1 MYMYTNRGKALY
13 NELLKAGL
21 TYEILR
27 SLSYHTQ
34 LGKSLVNSLR
44 HFDKEL
50 LFDDINKVIN
60 FYNNSEIMDE
70 LAIDYRIKSE
80 DSCLR
85 KYDKFYPDM
94 RVEKTFNDVLGFRML
109 CDNYDGILNHDNI
122 DKIRI
127 VDMSQGKANDD
138 GYRGVHL
145 YFQLDHS
152 HYPIEIQMNT
162 YYDRQI
168 NNWLHKYLYKKNYP
182 DDVGLKLRKLYENGK
197 ILNENMFREV
207 LQNVLSDC
215 KRI

>member
-1 MYMYTNRGKALY
+1 MY
-13 NELLKAGL
+13 NELLKADL
-21 TYEILR
+21 TYEVLQ

-34 LGKSLVNSLR
+34 LEKSLVNSLR
-44 HFDKEL
+44 HFDKDL
-50 LFDDINKVIN
+50 LLDDINNMIN
-60 FYNNSEIMDE
+60 FYNNCEILDD
-70 LAIDYRIKSE
+70 LAIDYRIKSV

-85 KYDKFYPDM
+85 KYDKFYPEM

-109 CDNYDGILNHDNI
+109 CDNYDEMLNQDNI

-127 VDMSQGKANDD
+127 VDMSKGKANDD

-145 YFQLDHS
+145 YFQLDHK

-182 DDVGLKLRKLYENGK
+182 NEVGLKLRKLYENGK
-197 ILNENMFREV
+197 ILNENMF
-207 LQNVLSDC
+207 
-215 KRI
+215 

>member
-1 MYMYTNRGKALY
+1 MY

-21 TYEILR
+21 TYEVLL

-34 LGKSLVNSLR
+34 LEKSLVNSLR

-50 LFDDINKVIN
+50 LFDDINRMIK
-60 FYNNSEIMDE
+60 FYNNSEIMDD

-109 CDNYDGILNHDNI
+109 CDNYDEMLNQNNI

-145 YFQLDHS
+145 YYQLDHK

-182 DDVGLKLRKLYENGK
+182 NEVGLKLRKLYENGK
-197 ILNENMFREV
+197 ILNENMFQEV
-207 LQNVLSDC
+207 LKNVLSDC
-215 KRI
+215 

>member
-1 MYMYTNRGKALY
+1 MY

-34 LGKSLVNSLR
+34 LGKSLANSLR

-207 LQNVLSDC
+207 LQNVLPDC

>member
-1 MYMYTNRGKALY
+1 MYTNRGNALY

-21 TYEILR
+21 TYEILQ
-27 SLSYHTQ
+27 SLSYRTQ

-109 CDNYDGILNHDNI
+109 CDNYDEILNHDNI

-182 DDVGLKLRKLYENGK
+182 GDVGLKLRKLYENGK

>member
-1 MYMYTNRGKALY
+1 MYTNRGKALY

-152 HYPIEIQMNT
+152 HYPVEIQMNT

-182 DDVGLKLRKLYENGK
+182 DDIGLKLRKLYENGK

>member
-1 MYMYTNRGKALY
+1 MY

-21 TYEILR
+21 TYDVLQE
-27 SLSYHTQ
+27 LSYHTQ
-34 LGKSLVNSLR
+34 LEKSLVNSLR
-44 HFDKEL
+44 HFEKEL
-50 LFDDINKVIN
+50 LFDDINKMIN

-85 KYDKFYPDM
+85 KYDKFYPEM

-109 CDNYDGILNHDNI
+109 CDNYDEMLNQDNI
-122 DKIRI
+122 DKIRM

-145 YFQLDHS
+145 YFQLDHK

-168 NNWLHKYLYKKNYP
+168 NNWLHKYMYKKNYP
-182 DDVGLKLRKLYENGK
+182 NEVGLKLRKLYENGK
-197 ILNENMFREV
+197 ILNEKMFQEV
-207 LQNVLSDC
+207 LKNVLSDC
-215 KRI
+215 

>member
-1 MYMYTNRGKALY
+1 MY

-21 TYEILR
+21 TYEVLKR
-27 SLSYHTQ
+27 LSYRTG
-34 LGKSLVNSLR
+34 LEKSLANSLR

-50 LFDDINKVIN
+50 LLEDVYRMID
-60 FYNNSEIMDE
+60 FYNNSEIMDD

-109 CDNYDGILNHDNI
+109 CDNYDEILSDECI

-127 VDMSQGKANDD
+127 VDLSSGKANDD
-138 GYRGVHL
+138 GYRGVHI
-145 YFQLDHS
+145 YYQLDHQ

-182 DDVGLKLRKLYENGK
+182 SEVGFRLRKQYENGK
-197 ILNENMFREV
+197 ILSEFMFQEV
-207 LQNVLSDC
+207 LADVLSDC
-215 KRI
+215 KGI

>member
-1 MYMYTNRGKALY
+1 MY

-21 TYEILR
+21 TYEVLQ

-34 LGKSLVNSLR
+34 LEKSLVNSLR
-44 HFDKEL
+44 HFDKDL
-50 LFDDINKVIN
+50 LFDDINKMIN
-60 FYNNSEIMDE
+60 FYNNSEILDD

-85 KYDKFYPDM
+85 KYDKFYPEM

-109 CDNYDGILNHDNI
+109 CDNYDEMLNQDYI

-145 YFQLDHS
+145 YFQLDHK

-182 DDVGLKLRKLYENGK
+182 NEIGLKLRKLYENGK
-197 ILNENMFREV
+197 ILNENMFQEV
-207 LQNVLSDC
+207 LENVLSDC
-215 KRI
+215 

>member
-1 MYMYTNRGKALY
+1 MY
-13 NELLKAGL
+13 NELLKADL
-21 TYEILR
+21 TYEVLQ

-34 LGKSLVNSLR
+34 LEKSLVNSLR
-44 HFDKEL
+44 HFDKDL
-50 LFDDINKVIN
+50 LLDDINNMIN
-60 FYNNSEIMDE
+60 FYNNCEILDD
-70 LAIDYRIKSE
+70 LSVDYRIKSV

-85 KYDKFYPDM
+85 KYDKFYPEM

-109 CDNYDGILNHDNI
+109 CDNYDEMLNQDNI

-127 VDMSQGKANDD
+127 VDMSKGKANDD

-145 YFQLDHS
+145 YFQLDHK

>member
-1 MYMYTNRGKALY
+1 MY

-21 TYEILR
+21 TYEVLQK
-27 SLSYHTQ
+27 LSYHAQ
-34 LGKSLVNSLR
+34 LEKSLVNSLR
-44 HFDKEL
+44 HFEKEL
-50 LFDDINKVIN
+50 LFDDINRMIN
-60 FYNNSEIMDE
+60 FYNNSEIMDD

-109 CDNYDGILNHDNI
+109 CDNYDEMLNQDHI
-122 DKIRI
+122 EKIRI

-145 YFQLDHS
+145 YFQVDHQ

-182 DDVGLKLRKLYENGK
+182 NEVGLKLRKLYENGK
-197 ILNENMFREV
+197 ILNENMFQEV
-207 LQNVLSDC
+207 LENVLSDC
-215 KRI
+215 

>member
-1 MYMYTNRGKALY
+1 MY

-109 CDNYDGILNHDNI
+109 CDNYDEILNHDNI

-182 DDVGLKLRKLYENGK
+182 GDVGLKLRKLYENGK

>member
-1 MYMYTNRGKALY
+1 MY

-21 TYEILR
+21 TYEILQ
-27 SLSYHTQ
+27 SLSYRTQ

-109 CDNYDGILNHDNI
+109 CDNYDEILNHDNI

-182 DDVGLKLRKLYENGK
+182 DDIGLKLRNYTKTGK
-197 ILNENMFREV
+197 Y
-207 LQNVLSDC
+207 
-215 KRI
+215 

>member
-1 MYMYTNRGKALY
+1 MY

-21 TYEILR
+21 TYEVLQR
-27 SLSYHTQ
+27 LSYNTQ
-34 LGKSLVNSLR
+34 LEKSLVHSLR
-44 HFDKEL
+44 HFNKDL
-50 LFDDINKVIN
+50 LLNDINRMID
-60 FYNNSEIMDE
+60 FYNNSEVMDD

-85 KYDKFYPDM
+85 KYNKFYPEM

-109 CDNYDGILNHDNI
+109 CDNYDEMLNQDNI
-122 DKIRI
+122 EKIRI
-127 VDMSQGKANDD
+127 VDMSHGKANDD

-145 YFQLDHS
+145 YFQLDHK

-182 DDVGLKLRKLYENGK
+182 NEVGLKLRKLYENGK
-197 ILNENMFREV
+197 ILNENMFQEV
-207 LQNVLSDC
+207 LKNVLSDC
-215 KRI
+215 

>member
-1 MYMYTNRGKALY
+1 MY

-109 CDNYDGILNHDNI
+109 CDNYDGILDHDNI

-207 LQNVLSDC
+207 LQNVLPDC

>member
-1 MYMYTNRGKALY
+1 MY

-21 TYEILR
+21 TYEILW

-152 HYPIEIQMNT
+152 HYPVEIQMNT

-182 DDVGLKLRKLYENGK
+182 DDIGLKLRKLYENGK

>member
-1 MYMYTNRGKALY
+1 MY

>member
-1 MYMYTNRGKALY
+1 MYTNRGKALY

-34 LGKSLVNSLR
+34 LGKSLANSLR

-207 LQNVLSDC
+207 LQNVLPDC

>member
-1 MYMYTNRGKALY
+1 MY

-21 TYEILR
+21 TYEILQ
-27 SLSYHTQ
+27 SLSYRTQ

-109 CDNYDGILNHDNI
+109 CDNYDEILNHDNI

-152 HYPIEIQMNT
+152 HYPVEIQMNT

-182 DDVGLKLRKLYENGK
+182 DDIGLKLRKLYENGK

>member
-1 MYMYTNRGKALY
+1 MY

-21 TYEILR
+21 TYEILQ
-27 SLSYHTQ
+27 SLSYRTQ

-60 FYNNSEIMDE
+60 FYNNSEIMEE

-109 CDNYDGILNHDNI
+109 CDNYDEILNHDNI

-152 HYPIEIQMNT
+152 HYPVEIQMNT

-182 DDVGLKLRKLYENGK
+182 DDIGLKLRKLYENGK

>member
-1 MYMYTNRGKALY
+1 MYTNRGNALY

-21 TYEILR
+21 TYEILQ
-27 SLSYHTQ
+27 SLSYRTQ

>member
-1 MYMYTNRGKALY
+1 MY

-21 TYEILR
+21 TYEVLQK
-27 SLSYHTQ
+27 LSYHTQ
-34 LGKSLVNSLR
+34 LEKSLVNSLR

-50 LFDDINKVIN
+50 LFDDINKMIN
-60 FYNNSEIMDE
+60 FYNNSEIMDD

-109 CDNYDGILNHDNI
+109 CDNYDEILNRDNI

-145 YFQLDHS
+145 YFQLDHQ

-182 DDVGLKLRKLYENGK
+182 NEVGLKLRNLYENGK
-197 ILNENMFREV
+197 ILNENMFQEV
-207 LQNVLSDC
+207 LANVLSDC
-215 KRI
+215 

>member
-1 MYMYTNRGKALY
+1 LY
-13 NELLKAGL
+13 NELLKAVL
-21 TYEILR
+21 TYEVLQD
-27 SLSYHTQ
+27 LSYHTQ
-34 LGKSLVNSLR
+34 LEKSLVNSLR
-44 HFDKEL
+44 HFNKDL
-50 LFDDINKVIN
+50 LFDDINKMIN

-85 KYDKFYPDM
+85 KYNKFYPDM
-94 RVEKTFNDVLGFRML
+94 RAEKTFNDVLGFRMM
-109 CDNYDGILNHDNI
+109 CDNYYEMLNQNII

-145 YFQLDHS
+145 YFQLDHK

-182 DDVGLKLRKLYENGK
+182 NVVGLKLRKLYENGK
-197 ILNENMFREV
+197 ILNENMFQEV
-207 LQNVLSDC
+207 LKNVLSDC
-215 KRI
+215 

>member
-1 MYMYTNRGKALY
+1 
-13 NELLKAGL
+13 
-21 TYEILR
+21 
-27 SLSYHTQ
+27 
-34 LGKSLVNSLR
+34 
-44 HFDKEL
+44 
-50 LFDDINKVIN
+50 
-60 FYNNSEIMDE
+60 
-70 LAIDYRIKSE
+70 
-80 DSCLR
+80 
-85 KYDKFYPDM
+85 
-94 RVEKTFNDVLGFRML
+94 ML

-138 GYRGVHL
+138 GYSGVYL

-168 NNWLHKYLYKKNYP
+168 NNWLHRYLYKKNYL

>member
-1 MYMYTNRGKALY
+1 MY

-21 TYEILR
+21 TYEILQ
-27 SLSYHTQ
+27 SLSYRTQ

>member
-1 MYMYTNRGKALY
+1 MY

-21 TYEILR
+21 TYEILQ

>member
-1 MYMYTNRGKALY
+1 MY

-207 LQNVLSDC
+207 LQNVLPDC

>member
-1 MYMYTNRGKALY
+1 MYTNRGKALY

-197 ILNENMFREV
+197 ILNEN
-207 LQNVLSDC
+207 
-215 KRI
+215 I

>member
-1 MYMYTNRGKALY
+1 MYMYTNRGNALY
-13 NELLKAGL
+13 NELLKASL
-21 TYEILR
+21 TYEILQ
-27 SLSYHTQ
+27 SLSYRTQ

-109 CDNYDGILNHDNI
+109 CDNYDEILNHDNI

-182 DDVGLKLRKLYENGK
+182 GDVGLKLRKLYENGK
-197 ILNENMFREV
+197 ILNENMFWEV

>member
-1 MYMYTNRGKALY
+1 MYTNRGNALY

-21 TYEILR
+21 TYEILQ
-27 SLSYHTQ
+27 SLSYRTQ

-60 FYNNSEIMDE
+60 FYNNSEIMEE

-109 CDNYDGILNHDNI
+109 CDNYDEILNHDNI

-152 HYPIEIQMNT
+152 HYPVEIQMNT

-182 DDVGLKLRKLYENGK
+182 DDIGLKLRKLYENGK

>member
-1 MYMYTNRGKALY
+1 MY
-13 NELLKAGL
+13 NELLKADL
-21 TYEILR
+21 TYEVLQ

-34 LGKSLVNSLR
+34 LEKSLVNSLR
-44 HFDKEL
+44 HFDKDL
-50 LFDDINKVIN
+50 LLDYINNMIN
-60 FYNNSEIMDE
+60 FYNNCEILDD
-70 LAIDYRIKSE
+70 LAIDYRIKSV

-85 KYDKFYPDM
+85 KYDKFYPEM

-109 CDNYDGILNHDNI
+109 CDNYDEMLNQDNI

-127 VDMSQGKANDD
+127 VDMSKGKANDD

-145 YFQLDHS
+145 YFQLDHK

-182 DDVGLKLRKLYENGK
+182 NEVGLKLRKLYENGK
-197 ILNENMFREV
+197 ILNENMFQEV
-207 LQNVLSDC
+207 LENVLSDC
-215 KRI
+215 